1 MCFNEFRGGPGACQN
16 RSCNYA
22 HKHDFASAQHY
33 DLALLSTLNEQFEAL
48 HKTPIAQKLHQPD
61 NARLHEELKRYPL
74 LVSAMRNPNAPT
86 PPPVQARGPKLL
98 TRPSVA
104 FAQAQAS
111 EPWHKEP
118 ALHNVPLDDTEELE
132 KLYIDEATF
141 RVGVRPLGTSRSRR
155 RRPKLTQRNA
165 PDGAEGLQTR
175 HTCTHVVRH
184 VTALAQRGCLFPSR
198 RLEPHGVCH

>member
-86 PPPVQARGPKLL
+86 PPPVQASGLKLL
-98 TRPSVA
+98 ARPNVA
-104 FAQAQAS
+104 FAQAQAP
-111 EPWHKEP
+111 EPRHKEP
-118 ALHNVPLDDTEELE
+118 VPYNVPLDDSEELE
-132 KLYIDEATF
+132 KLYIDEAT
-141 RVGVRPLGTSRSRR
+141 TARR
-155 RRPKLTQRNA
+155 AAGASPK
-165 PDGAEGLQTR
+165 P
-175 HTCTHVVRH
+175 
-184 VTALAQRGCLFPSR
+184 PSA
-198 RLEPHGVCH
+198 